1 MLISLSPLFW
11 SAKLRSQNLMS
22 RYEGRSDVEK
32 WIPCRWHHFAGKT
45 HMKRTKLGCVKKL
58 CVSEIST
65 ELKKKTEPKSG
76 CGVKGLEQKTGIIK
90 LHQISWFNFIT
101 YIFQYTINIHQRG
114 ISWNIME
121 YSPRSTHWLQICK
134 TCSNHLLI
142 GGAGSFLSPCI
153 PVPSPD
159 ISCLTNLHVV
169 LSNLQ
174 NPAKIMDL
182 NHGVQTWV
190 GLK

>member
-121 YSPRSTHWLQICK
+121 YSPRSTHWLRICK

-142 GGAGSFLSPCI
+142 GDAGSFLSPRHAFLSQ
-153 PVPSPD
+153 VPTSHAWLTCTLCSP
-159 ISCLTNLHVV
+159 IC
-169 LSNLQ
+169 
-174 NPAKIMDL
+174 KIQQKSWIWTMGCKL
-182 NHGVQTWV
+182 GWV
-190 GLK
+190 

>member
-65 ELKKKTEPKSG
+65 ELKKKQSLNQAAVSKDWSRKQG
-76 CGVKGLEQKTGIIK
+76 SSNYIK
-90 LHQISWFNFIT
+90 FPDSTSLLIYFNT
-101 YIFQYTINIHQRG
+101 PSTSINEEYHG
-114 ISWNIME
+114 ISWNIH
-121 YSPRSTHWLQICK
+121 PDPPIDCQTCK

-142 GGAGSFLSPCI
+142 GGAWSFLSPRHAFL
-153 PVPSPD
+153 SR
-159 ISCLTNLHVV
+159 LTDLHVV

-174 NPAKIMDL
+174 NPAKTMDL
-182 NHGVQTWV
+182 NHGVHTWV